1 MVYQLYFNK
10 SEKNKFRGSYAE
22 KGVYVYLK
30 RVGAY
35 DKIFGLKKSNIL
47 KWYIFHKW
55 SNNTEAGYY

>member
-10 SEKNKFRGSYAE
+10 SEKNKFRSSYAE

-47 KWYIFHKW
+47 K
-55 SNNTEAGYY
+55 